1 MTSRSWGPPCEPPA
15 HPSKQRSRRWVR
27 ESRGRAGSDT
37 WIGER
42 DLYGSQRDPR
52 GEHHSR
58 AGTEN
63 TLPGG
68 SRGWTGADHR
78 TSHSPCPISLQLP
91 QTGLP
96 NTGQMRTEWRY
107 ILKRSYFSLLSRFC
121 FFSTILRLLFISPR
135 RLHHNVPES
144 SYARGSQFTVRR
156 AAARPAGRQAPRAE
170 RGCSNH
176 QEGEG
181 NPARWPSLPPK
192 EVSVCA
198 VFKPASLQPP
208 GEGLLCRLG
217 VGVSQRFL
225 TLKAE
230 TKQVPRHA
238 IQFT

>member
-1 MTSRSWGPPCEPPA
+1 MDWGTA
-15 HPSKQRSRRWVR
+15 
-27 ESRGRAGSDT
+27 
-37 WIGER
+37 
-42 DLYGSQRDPR
+42 LYGSQRGPR

-68 SRGWTGADHR
+68 SRGRTGADHR

-144 SYARGSQFTVRR
+144 SYAGKSVHSQTSCSK
-156 AAARPAGRQAPRAE
+156 AGRQAGTEGRARLFKSPR
-170 RGCSNH
+170 RGRKPC
-176 QEGEG
+176 
-181 NPARWPSLPPK
+181 PVALPPTK
-192 EVSVCA
+192 GSVCLCC
-198 VFKPASLQPP
+198 FQASEP
-208 GEGLLCRLG
+208 
-217 VGVSQRFL
+217 S
-225 TLKAE
+225 ASW
-230 TKQVPRHA
+230 
-238 IQFT
+238 

>member
-1 MTSRSWGPPCEPPA
+1 M
-15 HPSKQRSRRWVR
+15 
-27 ESRGRAGSDT
+27 
-37 WIGER
+37 
-42 DLYGSQRDPR
+42 YGSQRGPR

-58 AGTEN
+58 VGTEN

-68 SRGWTGADHR
+68 SRGRTGADHR
-78 TSHSPCPISLQLP
+78 TSHSHCPISLQLP

>member
-1 MTSRSWGPPCEPPA
+1 MTSRSWAPPCEPPA

-27 ESRGRAGSDT
+27 ESRGRAGSHT
-37 WIGER
+37 WIGEW
-42 DLYGSQRDPR
+42 LCTGLKEAP
-52 GEHHSR
+52 GESIIAEQAWKTPSPEE
-58 AGTEN
+58 AGD
-63 TLPGG
+63 
-68 SRGWTGADHR
+68 RTGADHR
-78 TSHSPCPISLQLP
+78 TSHSHCPISLQLP

-121 FFSTILRLLFISPR
+121 FFSTILRLLFINPR
-135 RLHHNVPES
+135 RLQHNVPES
-144 SYARGSQFTVRR
+144 SYAGKSVHSQTSCSK
-156 AAARPAGRQAPRAE
+156 AGRQAPRAE

-176 QEGEG
+176 QGEG

-198 VFKPASLQPP
+198 VLKPASLQPP

>member
-1 MTSRSWGPPCEPPA
+1 MDWGMA
-15 HPSKQRSRRWVR
+15 
-27 ESRGRAGSDT
+27 
-37 WIGER
+37 
-42 DLYGSQRDPR
+42 LYVSQRGPR

-58 AGTEN
+58 AGMEK

-68 SRGWTGADHR
+68 SRGRTGADHR
-78 TSHSPCPISLQLP
+78 TSHSHCPISLQLP

-107 ILKRSYFSLLSRFC
+107 ILKRSYFSLLSRLC
-121 FFSTILRLLFISPR
+121 FFSTILRLLFINPR

-144 SYARGSQFTVRR
+144 SYAGKSVHSQTSCSK
-156 AAARPAGRQAPRAE
+156 AGRQAPRAE

-198 VFKPASLQPP
+198 VLTSLQPP

>member
-1 MTSRSWGPPCEPPA
+1 MTSHSWGPPCEPPA

-68 SRGWTGADHR
+68 SRGRTGADHR